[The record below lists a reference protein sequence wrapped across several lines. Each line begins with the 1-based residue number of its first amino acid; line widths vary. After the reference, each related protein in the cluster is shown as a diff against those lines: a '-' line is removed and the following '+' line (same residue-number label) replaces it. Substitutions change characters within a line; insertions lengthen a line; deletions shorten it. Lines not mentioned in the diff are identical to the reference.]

1 MEYKGTLAIKASSR
15 DEWRKWL
22 FENHKTHSSVW
33 LIIYRKETERQSVYY
48 NEAVDEALCFGWI
61 DSLPNKRD
69 SKSYY
74 QYFSK
79 RNPKSNW
86 SKVNKEKVA
95 RLIKENRM
103 TKSGY
108 EMLDIAKETG
118 TWDALND
125 VENLVVPAD
134 MLLEFKNNSK
144 AFQNWQNFPD
154 SVKRGILEWIFNAKR
169 SATRKKRIDK
179 TISLAELN
187 TRANQF
193 KG

>member
-1 MEYKGTLAIKASSR
+1 MSGENGFLKTIK
-15 DEWRKWL
+15 
-22 FENHKTHSSVW
+22 TQSSVW
-33 LIIYRKETERQSVYY
+33 LIIYRKETETQSINY

-61 DSLPNKRD
+61 DSLPNKRYV
-69 SKSYY
+69 KSYY

-95 RLIKENRM
+95 LLIKENRM

-108 EMLDIAKETG
+108 EMIDIAKETG

-125 VENLVVPAD
+125 VENLVVPAN

-144 AFQNWQNFPD
+144 AFQNWQKFPD
-154 SVKRGILEWIFNAKR
+154 SAKRGILEWIFNGKR

-187 TRANQF
+187 KRTNQY
-193 KG
+193 KS